1 MRLVHVANVIRLSE
15 RREENYLAA
24 TPWCREGALFGGTA
38 RTSRTTGEMASHLR
52 HFQELRAEL
61 SRGGLL
67 SGTTR
72 MNHTTGEIASN

>member
-1 MRLVHVANVIRLSE
+1 MKEGKKITWLQLLSV
-15 RREENYLAA
+15 
-24 TPWCREGALFGGTA
+24 EGALFGGTA

-72 MNHTTGEIASN
+72 MNHTTSEIASN